1 MPTPVIVLKGLVEV
15 LLLSF
20 AAQGLLHALAGAM
33 RERNVVYQIFAT
45 INRPVWKATRFIT
58 PRFIVD
64 AHVGFVSFFLLG
76 VLWAGLV
83 LAKVHFY
90 LQQAGPPAGS

>member
-1 MPTPVIVLKGLVEV
+1 MLTVVIVLKGLAEL

-20 AAQGLLHALAGAM
+20 AAQGLLYALAGAM
-33 RERNVVYQIFAT
+33 RSRNMVYQIFAT
-45 INRPVWKATRFIT
+45 VNRPVWKATRFIT

-64 AHVGFVSFFLLG
+64 AHVGFVSFFLLA
-76 VLWAGLV
+76 VAWFALL

-90 LQQAGPPAGS
+90 TQQAGGPAG